1 MNTRICGDLARS
13 LAVAAFLFAPTA
25 SAQPAEDQNEVRF
38 KAETDLVLVPVVV
51 RDAQGNAVGNLR
63 KEDFQVFDKGKP
75 QEITK
80 FSIEDTSG
88 HVAADRSLPGANTP
102 AAGKPEA
109 AAMTIPEHFVAL
121 LFDDL
126 HMKSGP
132 GNIGDFGDLV
142 YSRDAALKFLDTLQP
157 ADRMAI
163 FTTSGEVMLDFTFDH
178 AKLKAALLKLRAA
191 FPNPPMGSAC
201 QIQRDIENESRAV
214 VMQSGDIV
222 RRMARLAGQR
232 TVVLISSGLIL
243 YNQGLCGWSL
253 VPETMQLIGNAVRSH
268 VVFNGLDARGLA
280 PWSSGFSYQMFQA
293 QMTDGTGG
301 RFIADT
307 NDLKGAIRQLG
318 ATPKYIYVLGFSP
331 QMLKPDGSFHT
342 LTVKL
347 VSGHKLDVQTRK
359 GYFAPDAKEMARRQ
373 NAPLAAEKADVPRVE
388 ERQSEEVATALGITA
403 TAAEPEALPE
413 ATLVTAPSAVARTA
427 AQAGNDEVTTHDQP
441 VTFKVQSNLVEVPV
455 VVRDRQG
462 HAIGNLRKDDF
473 RVFDKGRRQEITKFS
488 VQKAGAQP
496 LPNGRG
502 SVTAGSVAGGS
513 VAGASAAGGSVA
525 GGPPALPNRFV
536 AFVFDDVHIR
546 FEDLP
551 QVRAAVQ
558 KYIGSSLGPQD
569 RVALFTTSGRTG
581 VNFTNRP
588 EEFNASLSKVAP
600 NPIRGPDL
608 SSCGAYVSYFQA
620 VQVDQQVGL
629 QPTLADLPKSLALR
643 VAVAEIGDFNTA
655 VMVIR
660 DAYTSGLQ
668 ETRGTLAALKIVV
681 QRMAAMPGQRSVV
694 LVSPGFFVPPD
705 LQNQS
710 SDLIQLAIRSKVL
723 IGSVDARGVWTIP
736 TFQACKA
743 GGPATTI
750 QDETAFRQ
758 IEQEANTDELIALAE
773 DTGGTLN
780 RDNDFAGGVRKAAA
794 APEYLYVLGFVP
806 QNLKPDGSFHAL
818 KVTMNT
824 GAMASL
830 QARRGYWAPK
840 HPDDGVEAAKQE
852 IESAVFSHDEI
863 HDLPVEMHTQV
874 TETGGQAKLN
884 VLTSVDLKLI
894 HLRKADDR
902 NRNDLTLV
910 AAVFDANGNFIA
922 GTEKILQLR
931 LRDQTVQGLEQRPPF
946 TIDTNFDMKPGAYLV
961 RLVVRDAEGQQLTA
975 ENAGVQVPDM
985 AKGK

>member
-1 MNTRICGDLARS
+1 MNTRVCGDLARS
-13 LAVAAFLFAPTA
+13 LAVAVFLFAPTA
-25 SAQPAEDQNEVRF
+25 SPQSAEDQNEIRF

-88 HVAADRSLPGANTP
+88 HVAADRSLPGGNSP
-102 AAGKPEA
+102 AAGKAET
-109 AAMTIPEHFVAL
+109 AAMTLPEHFIAL

-126 HMKSGP
+126 HMKNGP

-163 FTTSGEVMLDFTFDH
+163 FTTSGEVMLDFTFDR

-191 FPNPPMGSAC
+191 FPNPAMGSAC

-243 YNQGLCGWSL
+243 YNQGACTWSL
-253 VPETMQLIGNAVRSH
+253 VPETMQLIGNAVRSR

-280 PWSSGFSYQMFQA
+280 LSSGFSFQMFQA

-331 QMLKPDGSFHT
+331 QMLKPDGSFHS

-347 VSGHKLDVQTRK
+347 ASGHKLNVQTRK

-373 NAPLAAEKADVPRVE
+373 NAPPPAKTADVPRVDE
-388 ERQSEEVATALGITA
+388 GQSEEVAAALGISA

-413 ATLVTAPSAVARTA
+413 ATLVTAPSPVARTA
-427 AQAGNDEVTTHDQP
+427 AQPGNDEVTTHDEP

-455 VVRDRQG
+455 VARDRQG

-473 RVFDKGRRQEITKFS
+473 RVFDKGKRQEITKFS

-496 LPNGRG
+496 LPDGRG
-502 SVTAGSVAGGS
+502 SVAVGSVAGGS
-513 VAGASAAGGSVA
+513 AGAGL
-525 GGPPALPNRFV
+525 PALPNRFV

-558 KYIGSSLGPQD
+558 KYIRSSLGSQD
-569 RVALFTTSGRTG
+569 RVALFTTSGRIG

-588 EEFNASLSKVAP
+588 EEFNASLLKVAP

-629 QPTLADLPKSLALR
+629 QPSLADLPKSLALR
-643 VAVAEIGDFNTA
+643 VAVEEIGDFNNA
-655 VMVIR
+655 VMELR

-736 TFQACKA
+736 AFQACQA
-743 GGPATTI
+743 GAPATTI
-750 QDETAFRQ
+750 QDEVAFRQ

-773 DTGGTLN
+773 GTGGTLN
-780 RDNDFAGGVRKAAA
+780 RNNDFAGGVQKAAA

-818 KVTMNT
+818 KVTINT
-824 GAMASL
+824 GEKASL

-840 HPDDGVEAAKQE
+840 HPDNAVEASKQE

-874 TETGGQAKLN
+874 TESGGQAKLN

-902 NRNDLTLV
+902 NRNDLTMV

-931 LRDQTVQGLEQRPPF
+931 LRDQTVQALEQRPPF
-946 TIDTNFDMKPGAYLV
+946 TIDTNFDVKPGAYLV
-961 RLVVRDAEGQQLTA
+961 RLVVRDEEGQQLTA
-975 ENAGVQVPDM
+975 ENAGVQIPDM
-985 AKGK
+985 AVVK

>member
-1 MNTRICGDLARS
+1 MNTCVPRHLARGF
-13 LAVAAFLFAPTA
+13 AVAVAVFVSAPIA
-25 SAQPAEDQNEVRF
+25 SPQSAAPSTENQNEVRF

-51 RDAQGNAVGNLR
+51 RDDQGNAVGNLR
-63 KEDFQVFDKGKP
+63 KEDFQIFDKGKP

-88 HVAADRSLPGANTP
+88 HVAADRSLPGGDTP
-102 AAGKPEA
+102 AAGKAEA

-126 HMKSGP
+126 HMKNGP

-163 FTTSGEVMLDFTFDH
+163 FTTSGEVMLDFTFDR
-178 AKLKAALLKLRAA
+178 AKLKAALLKIRAA
-191 FPNPPMGSAC
+191 PPNPAMGASAC
-201 QIQRDIENESRAV
+201 QIQREIENESRAV

-268 VVFNGLDARGLA
+268 VVFNGLDARGLD
-280 PWSSGFSYQMFQA
+280 PISSGFSYQMFQA

-331 QMLKPDGSFHT
+331 QVLKPDGSFHT

-359 GYFAPDAKEMARRQ
+359 GYFAPDAKELARRQ
-373 NAPLAAEKADVPRVE
+373 NAPLAAETADLPQVDD
-388 ERQSEEVATALGITA
+388 RQSEEVAVALGITA

-413 ATLVTAPSAVARTA
+413 ATLETAPSAVARPA
-427 AQAGNDEVTTHDQP
+427 GPSGNDEVTTHDQP

-455 VVRDRQG
+455 VARDRQG
-462 HAIGNLRKDDF
+462 HAIANLRKDDF
-473 RVFDKGRRQEITKFS
+473 RVFDKGKRQEITKFS
-488 VQKAGAQP
+488 VQKAGGPATPESRAENAQP
-496 LPNGRG
+496 LPDGRG
-502 SVTAGSVAGGS
+502 SV
-513 VAGASAAGGSVA
+513 AAG
-525 GGPPALPNRFV
+525 PPVLPNRFV

-551 QVRAAVQ
+551 QVRTAVQ

-569 RVALFTTSGRTG
+569 RVALFTTSGRIG
-581 VNFTNRP
+581 ANFTNRP
-588 EEFNASLSKVAP
+588 EEFNASLLKVAP

-620 VQVDQQVGL
+620 VQVDQQIGL
-629 QPTLADLPKSLALR
+629 QPTLADVPKSLALR
-643 VAVAEIGDFNTA
+643 VAVEEIGDFNNA
-655 VMVIR
+655 VMELR

-694 LVSPGFFVPPD
+694 LVSPGFLVPPD

-723 IGSVDARGVWTIP
+723 IGGVDARGVWNIP
-736 TFQACKA
+736 AFQACQA
-743 GGPATTI
+743 GAPATTI
-750 QDETAFRQ
+750 QDEVAFRQ

-780 RDNDFAGGVRKAAA
+780 RNNDFMGGVQKAAA

-818 KVTMNT
+818 KVTINT
-824 GAMASL
+824 GEKASL

-840 HPDDGVEAAKQE
+840 HPDDAVEASKQE

-894 HLRKADDR
+894 RLRKADDR
-902 NRNDLTLV
+902 NRNDLTMV
-910 AAVFDANGNFIA
+910 AAVFDANGNFIS
-922 GTEKILQLR
+922 GQQKILQLR
-931 LRDQTVQGLEQRPPF
+931 LRDQTVQGLQQRPPF
-946 TIDTNFDMKPGAYLV
+946 TVDTNFDMKPGAYLV
-961 RLVVRDAEGQQLTA
+961 RLVVRDEEGQQLTA
-975 ENAGVQVPDM
+975 ENAGVQIPDT
-985 AKGK
+985 AVVK

>member
-232 TVVLISSGLIL
+232 TVVLISSGLLL

-268 VVFNGLDARGLA
+268 VVFNGLDARGLD
-280 PWSSGFSYQMFQA
+280 PISSGFSYQMFQA

-331 QMLKPDGSFHT
+331 QVLKPDGSFHT

-359 GYFAPDAKEMARRQ
+359 GYFAPDAKELARRQ
-373 NAPLAAEKADVPRVE
+373 NAPLAAETADLPQVDD
-388 ERQSEEVATALGITA
+388 RQSEEVAVALGITA

-413 ATLVTAPSAVARTA
+413 ATLETAPSAVARPA
-427 AQAGNDEVTTHDQP
+427 GPSGNDEVTTHDQP

-455 VVRDRQG
+455 VARDRQG
-462 HAIGNLRKDDF
+462 HAIANLRKDDF
-473 RVFDKGRRQEITKFS
+473 RVFDKRKRQEITKFS
-488 VQKAGAQP
+488 VQKAGGPATPESRAENAQP
-496 LPNGRG
+496 LPDGRG
-502 SVTAGSVAGGS
+502 SV
-513 VAGASAAGGSVA
+513 AAG
-525 GGPPALPNRFV
+525 PPVLPNRFV

-551 QVRAAVQ
+551 QVRTAVQ

>member
-1 MNTRICGDLARS
+1 MNTRVCGDLARS
-13 LAVAAFLFAPTA
+13 LAVAFFLFAPTA
-25 SAQPAEDQNEVRF
+25 SPQSAEDQNVVKF

-63 KEDFQVFDKGKP
+63 KEDFQVFDKGKL

-88 HVAADRSLPGANTP
+88 HVAADRSLPGGNTVS
-102 AAGKPEA
+102 AGKAET

-126 HMKSGP
+126 HMKNGP

-163 FTTSGEVMLDFTFDH
+163 FTTSGEVMLDFTFDR
-178 AKLKAALLKLRAA
+178 AKLKAALFKLRAA
-191 FPNPPMGSAC
+191 FPNPAMGSAC

-232 TVVLISSGLIL
+232 TVVLISSGLVL
-243 YNQGLCGWSL
+243 YNQGDCAWSL

-280 PWSSGFSYQMFQA
+280 LSSGFSFQMFQA

-307 NDLKGAIRQLG
+307 NDLKDAIRQLS

-331 QMLKPDGSFHT
+331 QMLKPDGSFHS

-347 VSGHKLDVQTRK
+347 ESGHKLKVQTRK

-373 NAPLAAEKADVPRVE
+373 NAPPAAEAADVPRVDE
-388 ERQSEEVATALGITA
+388 GQSKEVAEELGIA
-403 TAAEPEALPE
+403 DTAAEPEALPE
-413 ATLVTAPSAVARTA
+413 ATIETVPSAVARPA
-427 AQAGNDEVTTHDQP
+427 AQPGNDEVTTHEQP

-455 VVRDRQG
+455 VARDRQG

-473 RVFDKGRRQEITKFS
+473 RVFDKGKRQEITKFS

-496 LPNGRG
+496 LPDGRG
-502 SVTAGSVAGGS
+502 SVTVGSGAGGS
-513 VAGASAAGGSVA
+513 GAGGSA
-525 GGPPALPNRFV
+525 GAGLPALPNRFV

-558 KYIGSSLGPQD
+558 KYIRSSLGSQD
-569 RVALFTTSGRTG
+569 RVALFTTSGRIG

-588 EEFNASLSKVAP
+588 EEFNASLLKVAP

-629 QPTLADLPKSLALR
+629 QPSLADLPKSLALR
-643 VAVAEIGDFNTA
+643 VAVEEIGDFNNA
-655 VMVIR
+655 VMELR

-736 TFQACKA
+736 AFQACQA
-743 GGPATTI
+743 GAPATTI
-750 QDETAFRQ
+750 QDEVAFRQ

-773 DTGGTLN
+773 GTGGTLN
-780 RDNDFAGGVRKAAA
+780 RNNDFAGGVQKAAA

-818 KVTMNT
+818 KVTINT
-824 GAMASL
+824 GEKASL

-840 HPDDGVEAAKQE
+840 HPDNAVEASKQE

-874 TETGGQAKLN
+874 TESGGQAKLN

-902 NRNDLTLV
+902 NRNDLTMV

-931 LRDQTVQGLEQRPPF
+931 LRDQTVQALEQRPPF
-946 TIDTNFDMKPGAYLV
+946 TIDTNFDVKPGAYLV
-961 RLVVRDAEGQQLTA
+961 RLVVRDEEGQQLTA
-975 ENAGVQVPDM
+975 ENAGVQIPDM
-985 AKGK
+985 AVVK

>member
-1 MNTRICGDLARS
+1 MNTRVCGDLARS
-13 LAVAAFLFAPTA
+13 LAVAFFLFAPTA
-25 SAQPAEDQNEVRF
+25 SPQSAEDQNVVKF

-63 KEDFQVFDKGKP
+63 KEDFQVFDKGKL

-88 HVAADRSLPGANTP
+88 HVAADRSLPGGNTVS
-102 AAGKPEA
+102 AGKAET

-126 HMKSGP
+126 HMKNGP

-163 FTTSGEVMLDFTFDH
+163 FTTSGEVMLDFTFDR

-191 FPNPPMGSAC
+191 FPNPAMGSAC

-232 TVVLISSGLIL
+232 TVVLISSGLVL
-243 YNQGLCGWSL
+243 YNQGDCAWSL
-253 VPETMQLIGNAVRSH
+253 VPETMQLIGNAVRSR

-280 PWSSGFSYQMFQA
+280 LSSGFSFQMFQA

-331 QMLKPDGSFHT
+331 QMLKPDGSFHS

-347 VSGHKLDVQTRK
+347 ESGHKLKVQTRK

-373 NAPLAAEKADVPRVE
+373 NAPPPAKTADVPRVDE
-388 ERQSEEVATALGITA
+388 GQSEEVAAALGISA

-413 ATLVTAPSAVARTA
+413 ATLVTAPSPVARTA
-427 AQAGNDEVTTHDQP
+427 AQPGNDEVTPHDEP

-455 VVRDRQG
+455 VARDRQG

-473 RVFDKGRRQEITKFS
+473 RVFDKGKRQEITKFS

-496 LPNGRG
+496 LPDGRG
-502 SVTAGSVAGGS
+502 SVAVGSVAGGS
-513 VAGASAAGGSVA
+513 VAGGSAGAGL
-525 GGPPALPNRFV
+525 PALPNRFV

-558 KYIGSSLGPQD
+558 KYIRSSLGSQD
-569 RVALFTTSGRTG
+569 RVALFTTSGRIG

-588 EEFNASLSKVAP
+588 EEFNASLLKVAP

-629 QPTLADLPKSLALR
+629 QPSLADLPKSLALR
-643 VAVAEIGDFNTA
+643 VAVEEIGDFNNA
-655 VMVIR
+655 VMELR

-736 TFQACKA
+736 AFQACQA
-743 GGPATTI
+743 GAPATTI
-750 QDETAFRQ
+750 QDEVAFRQ

-773 DTGGTLN
+773 GTGGTLN
-780 RDNDFAGGVRKAAA
+780 RNNDFAGGVQKAAA

-818 KVTMNT
+818 KVTINT
-824 GAMASL
+824 GEKASL

-840 HPDDGVEAAKQE
+840 HPDNAVEASKQE

-874 TETGGQAKLN
+874 TESGGQAKLN

-902 NRNDLTLV
+902 NRNDLTMV

-931 LRDQTVQGLEQRPPF
+931 LRDQTVQALEQRPPF
-946 TIDTNFDMKPGAYLV
+946 TIDTNFDVKPGAYLV
-961 RLVVRDAEGQQLTA
+961 RLVVRDEEGQQLTA
-975 ENAGVQVPDM
+975 ENAGVQIPDM
-985 AKGK
+985 AVVK

>member
-1 MNTRICGDLARS
+1 
-13 LAVAAFLFAPTA
+13 
-25 SAQPAEDQNEVRF
+25 
-38 KAETDLVLVPVVV
+38 
-51 RDAQGNAVGNLR
+51 
-63 KEDFQVFDKGKP
+63 
-75 QEITK
+75 
-80 FSIEDTSG
+80 
-88 HVAADRSLPGANTP
+88 
-102 AAGKPEA
+102 
-109 AAMTIPEHFVAL
+109 
-121 LFDDL
+121 
-126 HMKSGP
+126 
-132 GNIGDFGDLV
+132 
-142 YSRDAALKFLDTLQP
+142 
-157 ADRMAI
+157 
-163 FTTSGEVMLDFTFDH
+163 
-178 AKLKAALLKLRAA
+178 
-191 FPNPPMGSAC
+191 
-201 QIQRDIENESRAV
+201 
-214 VMQSGDIV
+214 
-222 RRMARLAGQR
+222 
-232 TVVLISSGLIL
+232 VVLISSGLIL

-253 VPETMQLIGNAVRSH
+253 VPETMQLIGNAVRSR

-280 PWSSGFSYQMFQA
+280 LSSGFSFQMFQA

>member
-1 MNTRICGDLARS
+1 MNTRVCGDLARS
-13 LAVAAFLFAPTA
+13 LAVAFFLFAPTA
-25 SAQPAEDQNEVRF
+25 SPQSAEDQNVVKF

-63 KEDFQVFDKGKP
+63 KEDFQVFDKGKL

-88 HVAADRSLPGANTP
+88 HVAADRSLPGGNTVS
-102 AAGKPEA
+102 AGKAET

-126 HMKSGP
+126 HMKNGP

-163 FTTSGEVMLDFTFDH
+163 FTTSGEVMLDFTFDR
-178 AKLKAALLKLRAA
+178 AKLKAALFKLRAA
-191 FPNPPMGSAC
+191 FPNPAMGSAC

-243 YNQGLCGWSL
+243 YNQGACTWSL
-253 VPETMQLIGNAVRSH
+253 VPETMQLIGNAVRSR

-280 PWSSGFSYQMFQA
+280 LSSGFSFQMFQA

-331 QMLKPDGSFHT
+331 QMLKPDGSFHS

-347 VSGHKLDVQTRK
+347 ASGHKLNVQKRK

-373 NAPLAAEKADVPRVE
+373 NAPPPAKTADVPRVDE
-388 ERQSEEVATALGITA
+388 GQSEEVAAALGISA

-413 ATLVTAPSAVARTA
+413 ATLVTAPSPVARTA
-427 AQAGNDEVTTHDQP
+427 AQPGNDEVTTHDEP

-455 VVRDRQG
+455 VARDRQG

-473 RVFDKGRRQEITKFS
+473 RVFDKGKRQEITKFS

-496 LPNGRG
+496 LPDGRG
-502 SVTAGSVAGGS
+502 SVAVGSVAGGS
-513 VAGASAAGGSVA
+513 VAGGSAGAGL
-525 GGPPALPNRFV
+525 PALPNRFV

-558 KYIGSSLGPQD
+558 KYIRSSLGSQD
-569 RVALFTTSGRTG
+569 RVALFTTSGRIG

-588 EEFNASLSKVAP
+588 EEFNASLLKVAP

-629 QPTLADLPKSLALR
+629 QPSLADLPKSLALR
-643 VAVAEIGDFNTA
+643 VAVEEIGDFNNA
-655 VMVIR
+655 VMELR

-736 TFQACKA
+736 AFQACQA
-743 GGPATTI
+743 GAPATTI
-750 QDETAFRQ
+750 QDEVAFRQ

-773 DTGGTLN
+773 GTGGTLN
-780 RDNDFAGGVRKAAA
+780 RNNDFAGGVQKAAA

-818 KVTMNT
+818 KVTINT
-824 GAMASL
+824 GEKASL

-840 HPDDGVEAAKQE
+840 HPDNAVEASKQE

-874 TETGGQAKLN
+874 TESGGQAKLN

-902 NRNDLTLV
+902 NRNDLTMV

-931 LRDQTVQGLEQRPPF
+931 LRDQTVQALEQRPPF
-946 TIDTNFDMKPGAYLV
+946 TIDTNFDVKPGAYLV
-961 RLVVRDAEGQQLTA
+961 RLVVRDEEGQQLTA
-975 ENAGVQVPDM
+975 ENAGVQIPDM
-985 AKGK
+985 AVVK

>member
-1 MNTRICGDLARS
+1 MNTRVCGDLARS
-13 LAVAAFLFAPTA
+13 LAVAFFLFAPTA
-25 SAQPAEDQNEVRF
+25 SPQSAEDQNVVKF

-88 HVAADRSLPGANTP
+88 HVAADRSLPGGNSP
-102 AAGKPEA
+102 AAGKAET
-109 AAMTIPEHFVAL
+109 AAMTLPEHFIAL

-126 HMKSGP
+126 HMKNGP

-163 FTTSGEVMLDFTFDH
+163 FTTSGEVMLDFTFDR

-191 FPNPPMGSAC
+191 FPNPAMGSAC

-232 TVVLISSGLIL
+232 TVVLISSGLVL
-243 YNQGLCGWSL
+243 YNQGDCAWSL

-280 PWSSGFSYQMFQA
+280 LSSGFSFQMFQA

-307 NDLKGAIRQLG
+307 NDLKDAIRQLS

-331 QMLKPDGSFHT
+331 QMLKPDGSFHS

-347 VSGHKLDVQTRK
+347 ESGHKLKVQTRK

-373 NAPLAAEKADVPRVE
+373 NAPPPAAAADVPRVDE
-388 ERQSEEVATALGITA
+388 GQSKEVAEELGIA
-403 TAAEPEALPE
+403 DTAAEPEALPE
-413 ATLVTAPSAVARTA
+413 ATIETVPSAVARPA
-427 AQAGNDEVTTHDQP
+427 AQPGNDEVTTHEQP

-455 VVRDRQG
+455 VARDRQG

-473 RVFDKGRRQEITKFS
+473 RVFDKGKRQEITKFS

-496 LPNGRG
+496 LPDGRG
-502 SVTAGSVAGGS
+502 SVAVGSVAGGS
-513 VAGASAAGGSVA
+513 VAGGSAGAGL
-525 GGPPALPNRFV
+525 PALPNRFV

-558 KYIGSSLGPQD
+558 KYIRSSLGSQD
-569 RVALFTTSGRTG
+569 RVALFTTSGRIG

-588 EEFNASLSKVAP
+588 EEFNASLLKVAP

-629 QPTLADLPKSLALR
+629 QPSLADLPKSLALR
-643 VAVAEIGDFNTA
+643 VAVEEIGDFNNA
-655 VMVIR
+655 VMELR

-736 TFQACKA
+736 AFQACQA
-743 GGPATTI
+743 GAPATTI
-750 QDETAFRQ
+750 QDEVAFRQ

-773 DTGGTLN
+773 GTGGTLN
-780 RDNDFAGGVRKAAA
+780 RNNDFAGGVQKAAA

-818 KVTMNT
+818 KVTINT
-824 GAMASL
+824 GEKASL

-840 HPDDGVEAAKQE
+840 HPDNAVEASKQE

-874 TETGGQAKLN
+874 TESGGQAKLN

-902 NRNDLTLV
+902 NRNDLTMV

-931 LRDQTVQGLEQRPPF
+931 LRDQTVQALEQRPPF
-946 TIDTNFDMKPGAYLV
+946 TIDTNFDVKPGAYLV
-961 RLVVRDAEGQQLTA
+961 RLVVRDEEGQQLTA
-975 ENAGVQVPDM
+975 ENAGVQIPDM
-985 AKGK
+985 AVVK

>member
-1 MNTRICGDLARS
+1 MNTRVCGDLARS
-13 LAVAAFLFAPTA
+13 LAVAFFLFAPTA
-25 SAQPAEDQNEVRF
+25 SPQSAEDQNVVKF

-63 KEDFQVFDKGKP
+63 KEDFQVFDKGKL

-88 HVAADRSLPGANTP
+88 HVAADRSLPGGNTVS
-102 AAGKPEA
+102 AGKAET

-126 HMKSGP
+126 HMKNGP

-163 FTTSGEVMLDFTFDH
+163 FTTSGEVMLDFTFDR
-178 AKLKAALLKLRAA
+178 AKLKAALFKLRAA
-191 FPNPPMGSAC
+191 FPNPAMGSAC

-232 TVVLISSGLIL
+232 TVVLISSGLVL
-243 YNQGLCGWSL
+243 YNQGDCAWSL

-280 PWSSGFSYQMFQA
+280 LSSGFSFQMFQA

-307 NDLKGAIRQLG
+307 NDLKDAIRQLS

-331 QMLKPDGSFHT
+331 QMLKPDGSFHS

-347 VSGHKLDVQTRK
+347 ESGHKLKVQTRK

-373 NAPLAAEKADVPRVE
+373 NAPPPAKTADVPRVDE
-388 ERQSEEVATALGITA
+388 GQSEEVAAALGISA

-413 ATLVTAPSAVARTA
+413 ATLVTAPSPVARTA
-427 AQAGNDEVTTHDQP
+427 AQPGNDEVTTHDEP

-455 VVRDRQG
+455 VARDRQG

-473 RVFDKGRRQEITKFS
+473 RVFDKGKRQEITKFS

-496 LPNGRG
+496 LPDGRG
-502 SVTAGSVAGGS
+502 SVAVGSVAGGS
-513 VAGASAAGGSVA
+513 VAGGSAGAGL
-525 GGPPALPNRFV
+525 PALPNRFV

-558 KYIGSSLGPQD
+558 KYIRSSLGSQD
-569 RVALFTTSGRTG
+569 RVALFTTSGRIG

-588 EEFNASLSKVAP
+588 EEFNASLLKVAP

-629 QPTLADLPKSLALR
+629 QPSLADLPKSLALR
-643 VAVAEIGDFNTA
+643 VAVEEIGDFNNA
-655 VMVIR
+655 VMELR

-736 TFQACKA
+736 AFQACQA
-743 GGPATTI
+743 GAPATTI
-750 QDETAFRQ
+750 QDEVAFRQ

-773 DTGGTLN
+773 GTGGTLN
-780 RDNDFAGGVRKAAA
+780 RNNDFAGGVQKAAA

-818 KVTMNT
+818 KVTINT
-824 GAMASL
+824 GEKASL

-840 HPDDGVEAAKQE
+840 HPDNAVEASKQE

-874 TETGGQAKLN
+874 TESGGQAKLN

-902 NRNDLTLV
+902 NRNDLTMV

-931 LRDQTVQGLEQRPPF
+931 LRDQTVQALEQRPPF
-946 TIDTNFDMKPGAYLV
+946 TIDTNFDVKPGAYLV
-961 RLVVRDAEGQQLTA
+961 RLVVRDEEGQQLTA
-975 ENAGVQVPDM
+975 ENAGVQIPDM
-985 AKGK
+985 AVVK

>member
-1 MNTRICGDLARS
+1 MNTRVCGDLARS
-13 LAVAAFLFAPTA
+13 LAVAFFLFAPTA
-25 SAQPAEDQNEVRF
+25 SPQSAEDQNVVKF

-63 KEDFQVFDKGKP
+63 KEDFQVFDKGKL

-88 HVAADRSLPGANTP
+88 HVAADRSLPGGNTVS
-102 AAGKPEA
+102 AGKAET

-126 HMKSGP
+126 HMKNGP

-163 FTTSGEVMLDFTFDH
+163 FTTSGEVMLDFTFDR
-178 AKLKAALLKLRAA
+178 AKLKAALFKLRAA
-191 FPNPPMGSAC
+191 FPNPAMGSAC

-232 TVVLISSGLIL
+232 TVVLISSGLVL
-243 YNQGLCGWSL
+243 YNQGDCAWSL

-280 PWSSGFSYQMFQA
+280 LSSGFSFQMFQA

-307 NDLKGAIRQLG
+307 NDLKDAIRQLS

-331 QMLKPDGSFHT
+331 QMLKPDGSFHS

-347 VSGHKLDVQTRK
+347 ESGHKLKVQTRK

-373 NAPLAAEKADVPRVE
+373 NAPPAAEAADVPRVDE
-388 ERQSEEVATALGITA
+388 GQSKEVAEELGIA
-403 TAAEPEALPE
+403 DTAAEPEALPE
-413 ATLVTAPSAVARTA
+413 ATIETVPSAVARPA
-427 AQAGNDEVTTHDQP
+427 AQPGNDEVTTHEQP

-455 VVRDRQG
+455 VARDRQG

-473 RVFDKGRRQEITKFS
+473 RVFDKGKRQEITKFS

-496 LPNGRG
+496 LPDGRG
-502 SVTAGSVAGGS
+502 SVAVGSVAGGS
-513 VAGASAAGGSVA
+513 VAGGSAGAGL
-525 GGPPALPNRFV
+525 PALPNRFV

-558 KYIGSSLGPQD
+558 KYIRSSLGSQD
-569 RVALFTTSGRTG
+569 RVALFTTSGRIG

-588 EEFNASLSKVAP
+588 EEFNASLLKVAP

-629 QPTLADLPKSLALR
+629 QPSLADLPKSLALR
-643 VAVAEIGDFNTA
+643 VAVEEIGDFNNA
-655 VMVIR
+655 VMELR

-736 TFQACKA
+736 AFQACQA
-743 GGPATTI
+743 GAPATTI
-750 QDETAFRQ
+750 QDEVAFRQ

-773 DTGGTLN
+773 GTGGTLN
-780 RDNDFAGGVRKAAA
+780 RNNDFAGGVQKAAA

-818 KVTMNT
+818 KVTINT
-824 GAMASL
+824 GEKASL

-840 HPDDGVEAAKQE
+840 HPDNAVEASKQE

-874 TETGGQAKLN
+874 TESGGQAKLN

-902 NRNDLTLV
+902 NRNDLTMV

-931 LRDQTVQGLEQRPPF
+931 LRDQTVQALEQRPPF
-946 TIDTNFDMKPGAYLV
+946 TIDTNFDVKPGAYLV
-961 RLVVRDAEGQQLTA
+961 RLVVRDEEGQQLTA
-975 ENAGVQVPDM
+975 ENAGVQIPDM
-985 AKGK
+985 AVVK

>member
-191 FPNPPMGSAC
+191 LPNPRMGSAC

-253 VPETMQLIGNAVRSH
+253 VPETMQLIGNAVRSR

-280 PWSSGFSYQMFQA
+280 LSSGFSFQMFQA

>member
-1 MNTRICGDLARS
+1 MNTRVCGDLARS
-13 LAVAAFLFAPTA
+13 LAVAVFLFAPTA
-25 SAQPAEDQNEVRF
+25 SPQSAEDQNEIRF

-88 HVAADRSLPGANTP
+88 HVAADRSLPGGNSP
-102 AAGKPEA
+102 AAGKAET

-126 HMKSGP
+126 HMKNGP

-163 FTTSGEVMLDFTFDH
+163 FTTSGEVMLDFTFDR

-191 FPNPPMGSAC
+191 FPNPAMGSAC

-243 YNQGLCGWSL
+243 YNQGACTWSL
-253 VPETMQLIGNAVRSH
+253 VPETMQLIGNAVRSR

-280 PWSSGFSYQMFQA
+280 LSSGFSFQMFQA

-307 NDLKGAIRQLG
+307 NDLKDAIRQLS

-331 QMLKPDGSFHT
+331 QMLKPDGSFHS

-347 VSGHKLDVQTRK
+347 ESGHKLKVQTRK

-373 NAPLAAEKADVPRVE
+373 NAPPAAEAADVPRVDE
-388 ERQSEEVATALGITA
+388 GQSKEVAEELGIA
-403 TAAEPEALPE
+403 DTAAEPEALPE
-413 ATLVTAPSAVARTA
+413 ATIETVPSAVARPA
-427 AQAGNDEVTTHDQP
+427 AQPGNDEVTTHEQP

-455 VVRDRQG
+455 VARDRQG

-473 RVFDKGRRQEITKFS
+473 RVFDKGKRQEITKFS

-496 LPNGRG
+496 LPDGRG
-502 SVTAGSVAGGS
+502 SVAVGSVAGGS
-513 VAGASAAGGSVA
+513 VAGGSAGAGL
-525 GGPPALPNRFV
+525 PALPNRFV

-558 KYIGSSLGPQD
+558 KYIRSSLGSQD
-569 RVALFTTSGRTG
+569 RVALFTTSGRIG

-588 EEFNASLSKVAP
+588 EEFNASLLKVAP

-629 QPTLADLPKSLALR
+629 QPSLADLPKSLALR
-643 VAVAEIGDFNTA
+643 VAVEEIGDFNNA
-655 VMVIR
+655 VMELR

-736 TFQACKA
+736 AFQACQA
-743 GGPATTI
+743 GAPATTI
-750 QDETAFRQ
+750 QDEVAFRQ

-773 DTGGTLN
+773 GTGGTLN
-780 RDNDFAGGVRKAAA
+780 RNNDFAGGVQKAAA

-818 KVTMNT
+818 KVTINT
-824 GAMASL
+824 GEKASL

-840 HPDDGVEAAKQE
+840 HPDNAVEASKQE

-874 TETGGQAKLN
+874 TESGGQAKLN

-902 NRNDLTLV
+902 NRNDLTMV

-931 LRDQTVQGLEQRPPF
+931 LRDQTVQALEQRPPF
-946 TIDTNFDMKPGAYLV
+946 TIDTNFDVKPGAYLV
-961 RLVVRDAEGQQLTA
+961 RLVVRDEEGQQLTA
-975 ENAGVQVPDM
+975 ENAGVQIPDM
-985 AKGK
+985 AVVK